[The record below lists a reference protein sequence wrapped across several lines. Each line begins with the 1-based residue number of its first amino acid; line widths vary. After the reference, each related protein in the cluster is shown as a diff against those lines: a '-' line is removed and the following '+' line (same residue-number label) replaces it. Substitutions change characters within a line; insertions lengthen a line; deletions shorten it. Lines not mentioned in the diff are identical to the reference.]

1 MRTRLLLLVALVVV
15 LCALP
20 ADLLAQGCSMCKAVA
35 EDGTTTEANVFGG
48 SQAVGSGLNK
58 GIILLMIVP
67 YVLLFLFFRKRI
79 VSFWKEFAG
88 AQG

>member
-1 MRTRLLLLVALVVV
+1 MKARVLIVLAVVALC
-15 LCALP
+15 CALP
-20 ADLLAQGCSMCKAVA
+20 AEVIAQGCSMCKAVA
-35 EDGTTTEANVFGG
+35 ESGQGNANAFGG
-48 SQAVGSGLNK
+48 AQPVGEGLNK

-79 VSFWKEFAG
+79 ASFWKEFAG

>member
-1 MRTRLLLLVALVVV
+1 MRSRLLIVLAVVALCC
-15 LCALP
+15 LLP

-35 EDGTTTEANVFGG
+35 ENSQQGNANAFGG
-48 SQAVGSGLNK
+48 AQPVGEGLNK
-58 GIILLMIVP
+58 GIILLMVVP

>member
-1 MRTRLLLLVALVVV
+1 MSRRLLLLLAIAVV
-15 LCALP
+15 LLALP

-35 EDGTTTEANVFGG
+35 ESGTQGDSNVFGG
-48 SQAVGSGLNK
+48 SQAIGAGLNK
-58 GIILLMIVP
+58 GIILLMVVP

-79 VSFWKEFAG
+79 VRFWKEFAG